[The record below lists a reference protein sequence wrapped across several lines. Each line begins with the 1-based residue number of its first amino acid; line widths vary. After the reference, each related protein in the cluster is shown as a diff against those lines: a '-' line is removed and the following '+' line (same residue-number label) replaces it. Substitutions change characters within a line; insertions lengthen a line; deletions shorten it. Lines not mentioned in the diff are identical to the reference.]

1 MAKDNQLL
9 ERVAEIYS
17 WLDSQIEEH
26 DELAGECK
34 RCGACCDF
42 ESFDHHLFVT
52 SPELMYLA
60 AKVGDENIK
69 PMTNGRCPYQANSKC
84 TVYENRFAGCRIFH
98 CRGDKDFQ
106 SELSESVLKRLKL
119 ICTEFQISY
128 RYSNLAEAL
137 DGFVGG

>member
-1 MAKDNQLL
+1 MAKDKQLL

-26 DELAGECK
+26 DELTEECK
-34 RCGACCDF
+34 GCGACCDF

-52 SPELMYLA
+52 SPALVYLA

-69 PMTNGRCPYQANSKC
+69 PMTNGRCPYQTNNKC

-106 SELSESVLKRLKL
+106 SELSESALKRLKL
-119 ICTEFQISY
+119 ICAEFQISY
-128 RYSNLAEAL
+128 RYSNLAEGL
-137 DGFVGG
+137 NGFVDG